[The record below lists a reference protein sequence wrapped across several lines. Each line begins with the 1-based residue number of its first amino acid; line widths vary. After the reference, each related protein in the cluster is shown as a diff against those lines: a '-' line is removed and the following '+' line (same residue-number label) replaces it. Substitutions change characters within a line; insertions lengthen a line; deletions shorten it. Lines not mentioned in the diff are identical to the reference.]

1 MHKELVLSAF
11 EKARKEV
18 KKATG
23 VNMSVTGLS
32 KRISDYMMEEC
43 RFQYHEK
50 SLRNK
55 YNVALKNEYDVELKS
70 SVANCLCCY
79 LGYENYA
86 EFILKNNVQE
96 TTTKITE
103 NVSLYQEEEE
113 TAKDTFKKEPSIGEK
128 LKIVIQKNKVTLIF
142 CSLIF
147 LLYFGLYMVN
157 KQQWMIWDT
166 DHYVEVQLD
175 VEKYGL
181 SNLKLYKHE
190 RIKNFRKVTPH
201 CEYEFFKPDGS
212 ENLWYQK
219 ATNGELE
226 FFTSFGLHP
235 ETGKTL
241 KKITPYMIRN
251 YICETY

>member
-11 EKARKEV
+11 EKARKEA

-55 YNVALKNEYDVELKS
+55 YKLALKDGSDVELKS

-86 EFILKNNVQE
+86 EFILKNTIQE
-96 TTTKITE
+96 TTTEIVE
-103 NVSLYQEEEE
+103 DVFIDEE
-113 TAKDTFKKEPSIGEK
+113 KKEDVIFRKEPTIGEK

-147 LLYFGLYMVN
+147 LLYFGLYMVE
-157 KQQWMIWDT
+157 KQRWMIWNS

-175 VEKYGL
+175 VEKYGM
-181 SNLKLYKHE
+181 SNLKLYKQE
-190 RIKNFRKVTPH
+190 RVQNFRKVNPD
-201 CEYEFFKPDGS
+201 CEYPFFKADGS

-219 ATNGELE
+219 TANGELE
-226 FFTSFGLHP
+226 FFTAYGLHP

-241 KKITPYMIRN
+241 KKITPYMIQK